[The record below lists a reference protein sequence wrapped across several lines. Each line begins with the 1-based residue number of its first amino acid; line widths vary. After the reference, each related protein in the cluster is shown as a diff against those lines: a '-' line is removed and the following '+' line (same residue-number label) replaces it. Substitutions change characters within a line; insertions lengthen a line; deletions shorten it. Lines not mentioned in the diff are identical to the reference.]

1 MGDNDVVGG
10 GGRGGASRAR
20 NEEERV
26 LTYKVTDRKD
36 W

>member
-10 GGRGGASRAR
+10 GGRRGGARR
-20 NEEERV
+20 GREERV